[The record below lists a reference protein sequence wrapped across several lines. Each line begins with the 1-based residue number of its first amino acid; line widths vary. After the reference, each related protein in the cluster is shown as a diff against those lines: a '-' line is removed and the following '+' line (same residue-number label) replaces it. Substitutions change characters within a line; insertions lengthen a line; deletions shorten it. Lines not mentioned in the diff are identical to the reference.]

1 MRRLLLIP
9 AIATILAMGA
19 PMAAFAATATP
30 EAANPAPAPTGNLV
44 IDIVQTLAN
53 GSVIDAV
60 ATVTDVSVV
69 NGVLTATGTITGT
82 VTSVAGTV
90 TQFTSNFTAPLSV
103 VSATCDIL
111 TLNVGAI
118 HLDLL
123 GLVVDTSPIDVLIS
137 AAAAPG
143 NLLGN
148 LLCAVAHL
156 LDGNASLN
164 AIAALLDHI
173 IAIL

>member
-30 EAANPAPAPTGNLV
+30 EAANPAPRPASGNLV
-44 IDIVQTLAN
+44 VDIVDGLT
-53 GSVIDAV
+53 DAT
-60 ATVTDVSVV
+60 ATITDISVV
-69 NGVLTATGTITGT
+69 DGVLTATGTITGT
-82 VTSVAGTV
+82 VTALVGGIPTQIDV
-90 TQFTSNFTAPLSV
+90 TDSPFTAPLTIP
-103 VSATCDIL
+103 SATCDIL
-111 TLNVGAI
+111 TLNLGAI

-137 AAAAPG
+137 AVAAPG

>member
-1 MRRLLLIP
+1 
-9 AIATILAMGA
+9 
-19 PMAAFAATATP
+19 MAAFAATATP
-30 EAANPAPAPTGNLV
+30 DAADAANPAPAPTGNLV
-44 IDIVQTLAN
+44 VDIVDGLTN
-53 GSVIDAV
+53 
-60 ATVTDVSVV
+60 ATATITDVSVV
-69 NGVLTATGTITGT
+69 DGILTATGTITGT
-82 VTSVAGTV
+82 VTALVGGIPTQIDV
-90 TQFTSNFTAPLSV
+90 TDSPFTAPLTV

-118 HLDLL
+118 HLDLI

-137 AAAAPG
+137 AVAAPG

-148 LLCAVAHL
+148 LLCAVTNL

>member
-19 PMAAFAATATP
+19 PVAAFAATATP
-30 EAANPAPAPTGNLV
+30 EAVNPAPRPSGNLV
-44 IDIVQTLAN
+44 VDIVDGLT
-53 GSVIDAV
+53 DAT
-60 ATVTDVSVV
+60 ATITDISVV
-69 NGVLTATGTITGT
+69 DGVLTATGTITGT
-82 VTSVAGTV
+82 VTALVGGIPTQIDV
-90 TQFTSNFTAPLSV
+90 TDSPFTAPLTIP
-103 VSATCDIL
+103 SATCDIL
-111 TLNVGAI
+111 TLNLGAI

-137 AAAAPG
+137 AVAAPG

-148 LLCAVAHL
+148 LLCTVAHL
-156 LDGNASLN
+156 LDGNAPLN

-173 IAIL
+173 IRIL